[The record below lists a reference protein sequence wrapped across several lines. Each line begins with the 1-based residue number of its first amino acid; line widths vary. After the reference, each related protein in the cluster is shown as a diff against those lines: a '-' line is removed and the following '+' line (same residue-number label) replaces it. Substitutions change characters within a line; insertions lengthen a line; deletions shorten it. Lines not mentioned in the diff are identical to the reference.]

1 VPVNSRVYAL
11 RRGIVA
17 AAVVSL
23 VIGGVTAC
31 TTPDVVVDGST
42 VTVAFDQPITS
53 FNDHT
58 SFGNTSANS
67 AIRGATS
74 SSFAYYDSTAHLVL
88 DESFGQMS
96 VVSQKPFAVQY
107 TLAAGLTWSDGVP
120 IDSADLLLAWAADS
134 GALNTAGFDPTRFV
148 NSVTGQFEQFPD
160 DVVFFDGAARSGLEH
175 ARSEPLLGDDGRSIT
190 IIFDRYLVD
199 WQLAFELTMPAH
211 VVGATVMPGVSR
223 DDESPGVAAKNAV
236 IAAIE
241 AADTASLHD
250 IAQAWNS
257 AYVVAGADEAVAEGA
272 RDVVTSGPYSVES
285 LVAGE
290 SITLTVN
297 PHYRGALKPHF
308 ETVVVRT
315 VSDPLEAVAA
325 LRTGEVDVIAPRP
338 SDAVVTAL
346 RDDPTITVDRAPSVR
361 WEHLD
366 LQFAGG
372 ANDTFENPLLRQ
384 AFLATVPRQAIV
396 DELVRPSDAE
406 AVVRTTFVGPPV
418 AGERVAQPDISLAR
432 SLIELAAVKTP
443 EVCVLFDP
451 ANPQRVAEFT
461 AIQTSAE
468 EAGFDVTD
476 CSRRDWEGFLGIS
489 GAYDAALFAWRET
502 SAAVTAPEAWLRSD
516 SQISNFSNYDNP
528 AVDALLD
535 QLRASTTDD
544 ERLDIRAQIDVIL
557 AEDHYGLP
565 LFDHPA
571 IVAYR
576 SDVDGVAPGAFAGGL
591 LWNLWDWQPNRVMAS
606 EPVE

>member
-31 TTPDVVVDGST
+31 ATPDVVIDGST
-42 VTVAFDQPITS
+42 VTVAIDQPITS

-58 SFGNTSANS
+58 SFGNTSANA

-74 SSFAYYDSTAHLVL
+74 SSFAYYDDTAHLVL

-96 VVSQKPFAVQY
+96 VVSQEPFAVQY
-107 TLAAGLTWSDGVP
+107 TLASGVTWSDGVP

-134 GALNTAGFDPTRFV
+134 GALNTAGFEPSRFV
-148 NSVTGQFEQFPD
+148 NSATGLFEPFPD

-175 ARSEPLLGDDGRSIT
+175 ARSSPLLGDDGRSIT
-190 IIFDRYLVD
+190 IVFDQYFVD

-211 VVGATVMPGVSR
+211 VVGEVALPTVPR
-223 DDESPGVAAKNAV
+223 DDEAPGVAAKRAV
-236 IAAIE
+236 VAAIE
-241 AADTASLHD
+241 AHTASSLHD
-250 IAQAWNS
+250 IAEAWNS
-257 AYVVAGADEAVAEGA
+257 AYGVAGDQEPAAEVAQ
-272 RDVVTSGPYSVES
+272 RVVTSGAYSVES
-285 LVAGE
+285 LIAGE
-290 SITLTVN
+290 SVTLTVN
-297 PHYRGALKPHF
+297 PHYRGALRPHF

-315 VSDPLEAVAA
+315 ITDPLEAVAA
-325 LRTGEVDVIAPRP
+325 LRAGDVDVIAPRP
-338 SDAVVTAL
+338 SGDVVAAL
-346 RDDPTITVDRAPSVR
+346 RGDPAITVDRAPSVR

-372 ANDTFENPLLRQ
+372 ANDTFENPLLRE

-396 DELVRPSDAE
+396 DELVRPADSE
-406 AVVRTTFVGPPV
+406 AVVRTRFVGPSV
-418 AGERVAQPDISLAR
+418 DGALSAQTDISLAR
-432 SLIELAAVKTP
+432 SLIELAGATEP

-476 CSRRDWEGFLGIS
+476 CSRREWEGFLGIS

-528 AVDALLD
+528 AVDALLE
-535 QLRASTTDD
+535 QLTVSATDE
-544 ERLDIRAQIDVIL
+544 ERQAIRSQIDEIL
-557 AEDHYGLP
+557 TEDHYGLP
-565 LFDHPA
+565 LYDHPA

-576 SDVDGVAPGAFAGGL
+576 SNVVGVKPGAFGGGL
-591 LWNLWDWQPNRVMAS
+591 LWNLWDWRPTPRNG
-606 EPVE
+606 E